1 MINFEDAYKH
11 SMMFRMLSKD
21 RLHASILLLTHQE
34 AGQEPQYVSPYT
46 RLAEEMYKLG
56 YEAGKAGEP
65 LKPAYFDPTYP
76 PSDIGMNAF
85 GKPVPQERCEEGY
98 NFLQETIGKNHTK
111 VELEHYMTLAV
122 RAVEKDKAAEFM
134 EDMSKIID
142 VTGCYRLLA
151 ILCSGRTR
159 PDPVTIDPP
168 KKEISFPVPHFFS
181 QLQLGRKVKF
191 KGGGTAIISDLV
203 QPDDQ
208 GQSFYGIGFMREE
221 DSPQSLSA
229 GYLYSYGTGKLIRG
243 RCDNDEALDI
253 EAVVLR
259 EDLVREALRLHLEY
273 PNDGK
278 FYGEP
283 HPENQQAYVY
293 FGHQRLV
300 DENKEIYYCRAQ
312 FHKALNRPSISEQAD
327 NPKDLLRAL
336 EAHLGTFFGVQ
347 TVTVGVH
354 IDVLRGDMQNYA
366 NILTYGVPRL
376 FLGKA
381 GD

>member
-1 MINFEDAYKH
+1 MNKFEELFKATTLYE
-11 SMMFRMLSKD
+11 SLSKD
-21 RLHASILLLTHQE
+21 PVHGSTLMLRHEE
-34 AGQEPQYVSPYT
+34 ANGVSYYLNPFT
-46 RLAEEMYKLG
+46 RLANEMFVMG
-56 YEAGKAGEP
+56 YEAGKEGEP

-98 NFLQETIGKNHTK
+98 NFLLETIGKNHTN
-111 VELEHYMTLAV
+111 VELDHYMTLAV

-181 QLQLGRKVKF
+181 QLQLGMKVKF

-221 DSPQSLSA
+221 DSPHSLSA

-243 RCDNDEALDI
+243 RCDNDEDLDI
-253 EAVVLR
+253 GAVVLR

-273 PNDGK
+273 PTNDK
-278 FYGEP
+278 HYGEP
-283 HPENQQAYVY
+283 HPENQQAYVS
-293 FGHQRLV
+293 FGHQRLL
-300 DENKEIYYCRAQ
+300 DQNKDIYYCRAQ
-312 FHKALNRPSISEQAD
+312 FHKSLNRPSISEQSD

-354 IDVLRGDMQNYA
+354 IDVLRGDMQDYA